1 MILTREQIESQMQ
14 TPGQRSLI
22 VSDTD
27 DLLFE
32 PSGLYTIRI
41 DNETTLAKVLVDL
54 ENADVQKKRSYK
66 VNERG
71 IESVVI
77 GKVIKTRNMQKLY
90 QLQKLRHQRRVLK
103 IALVEQTENL
113 QNING
118 THDNDVDMI
127 ALNLRHDEFTDQV
140 RRIKQR
146 MFRGKYA
153 DMTEKLDKCLSDE
166 CVDDA
171 RMMRGW
177 LIVNFTE
184 QICAIDY
191 QKDLT
196 ASAEVNNLADIYD
209 ALDTACEEQEEEA
222 VDMQVEENNNDYPAE
237 IDCAESDLAEGY
249 ICTSCGNAICVQEEG
264 EEEESTS
271 SESESYTYS
280 YSISEGE
287 SETIEDSYEE
297 SEEDVESEEEVESD
311 DYESSEESEQEEE
324 KSESEESDGSE
335 EAESDDASEES
346 SDEENNV
353 QVISKEMIALN
364 PVYSPIE
371 KSADDIAYEMA
382 MEKIDSL
389 IDQLQKTRAAAKLAK
404 ESKQLGWLSWLWTK

>member
-77 GKVIKTRNMQKLY
+77 GRVIKTRNMQKLY

-127 ALNLRHDEFTDQV
+127 ALNLRHDEFADQI

-166 CVDDA
+166 CVDYA

-177 LIVNFTE
+177 LIVDFTE
-184 QICAIDY
+184 QMCAIDY

-209 ALDTACEEQEEEA
+209 ALDTACEEQEE
-222 VDMQVEENNNDYPAE
+222 VIDMQVEQENNYYPTT

-249 ICTSCGNAICVQEEG
+249 ICTSCGNAICVQGEG

-280 YSISEGE
+280 LSESE
-287 SETIEDSYEE
+287 SETIEDSSEEKVESKDDGIE
-297 SEEDVESEEEVESD
+297 SED
-311 DYESSEESEQEEE
+311 DESSEESDHGEEE
-324 KSESEESDGSE
+324 SESYESEGSE
-335 EAESDDASEES
+335 ETESDETSEES
-346 SDEENNV
+346 SDDENNV
-353 QVISKEMIALN
+353 QVVSKEMIVFN

-371 KSADDIAYEMA
+371 KNADDIAYEMA
-382 MEKIDSL
+382 MEKIDGL

-404 ESKQLGWLSWLWTK
+404 ESKQAGWLSWLWTK